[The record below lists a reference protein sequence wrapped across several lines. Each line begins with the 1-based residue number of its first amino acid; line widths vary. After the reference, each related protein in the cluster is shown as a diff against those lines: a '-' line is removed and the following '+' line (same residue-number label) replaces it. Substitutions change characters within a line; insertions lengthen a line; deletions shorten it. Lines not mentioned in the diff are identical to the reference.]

1 MQGHAW
7 NAFHNFEMH
16 FKGGNRCIPS
26 VQLTVMNLS
35 IVVNIFFLSEAV
47 LRDLQHLC
55 LIMDALALDGL
66 IKFDDHCDE
75 RLPLWSD
82 YLRAVSYTHLTLP
95 TRRTV

>member
-35 IVVNIFFLSEAV
+35 IVVNIFFS
-47 LRDLQHLC
+47 LRGC
-55 LIMDALALDGL
+55 FKRPSALMP
-66 IKFDDHCDE
+66 DHGCPSV
-75 RLPLWSD
+75 RWS
-82 YLRAVSYTHLTLP
+82 HQI
-95 TRRTV
+95 